1 MKNPLHK
8 RIKRELWQNKSRY
21 LIVALFAILTI
32 MLNTSFFSIQ
42 QSIKQTYYDSLESG
56 QVEDGQL
63 TFNQPLTAEQAK
75 AFADN
80 QVEYRENFN
89 LNLDIDLGKKSSNRA
104 VVRLFKN
111 NRQFNKIAFFDGQT
125 EFDDQTIQIERIFA
139 DNNKLKVGDRVKI
152 SGQSFKISGII
163 ALADYST
170 LLRKNSDILPDYNNF
185 CLATINPAA
194 FDKLAAKHSLT
205 YRYAYR
211 LRDRDLSLKQQTE
224 KLEDLAKDF
233 AKQGQVA
240 VDLST
245 RSANKNISFFAD
257 DAEGD
262 SGAMIVFF
270 VLLMTILAF
279 VFSVIAGDMID
290 KEARTIGA
298 LLALGYSKV
307 RIITH
312 YLLVPTIVTVASIIV
327 GNLLALIWMN
337 DEMLKLYSGNYS
349 LYPIKLTIR
358 PLTFLL
364 MSILPALLILV
375 INLIYLV
382 RKLRF
387 SPIDFLRRDLARRR
401 FKHAFP
407 LPKIGFISRF
417 RLRVLLRNFGSFLVL
432 AVGIFVAQVLIIF
445 SQLYQPMIDNY
456 LNDIKET
463 TIADYQ
469 VMLKQ
474 PLIEEIKQKQ
484 TMIECYLKMP
494 TTEQKYRSQQ
504 KRVAK
509 IIDQNQDDF
518 ALFTMT
524 NLEADQPLIN
534 NKVGVSVYGTDLTH
548 PMFKK
553 WLKSDLT
560 KLAKHQVYI
569 SKGAEHKLDLKVG
582 DQLELYD
589 KYRDQRYQVEVA
601 GIIDAFASSIAVLF
615 DRADL
620 NQMLEYEDPAEE
632 LAYYNGIFAKADLKL
647 PEKEVVTIIKSDD
660 MMEIG
665 KILTKQLSGVVNFMV
680 VISVVIFVAVI
691 FVLTKSII
699 DKYKS
704 EISYLHIFGYS
715 DREISQIY
723 IKATT
728 IVLIIIVIVLIP
740 VEKWALLKLF
750 DLAMLKFN
758 GYIKIEV
765 SYLMFFQT
773 ATALIVLYYLIRFL
787 LLRKIKQI
795 KMEEALKDVA

>member
-32 MLNTSFFSIQ
+32 MLNTSFFSMQ
-42 QSIKQTYYDSLESG
+42 QSVKQTYYDSLESG

-63 TFNQPLTAEQAK
+63 TFNQPLTTEQTK
-75 AFADN
+75 VFADN
-80 QVEYRENFN
+80 KVDYRENFH

-111 NRQFNKIAFFDGQT
+111 DRQFNKIAFFDGQT
-125 EFDDQTIQIERIFA
+125 ESDDQTIQIERIFA
-139 DNNKLKVGDRVKI
+139 DNNKLKIGDEVKI

-170 LLRKNSDILPDYNNF
+170 LLRKNSDILPDYNSF
-185 CLATINPAA
+185 CLATVNSAA

-211 LRDRDLSLKQQTE
+211 LLDQDLSLKQQTD

-257 DAEGD
+257 DAEAD
-262 SGAMIVFF
+262 SGSMMVFF
-270 VLLMTILAF
+270 VMLMMILAF

-298 LLALGYSKV
+298 LLALGYSKM
-307 RIITH
+307 RIIAH
-312 YLLVPTIVTVASIIV
+312 YLLVPTIVTVSSIII
-327 GNLLALIWMN
+327 GNLLALVWMN

-349 LYPIKLTIR
+349 MYPIKLTIK
-358 PLTFLL
+358 PVTFML

-375 INLIYLV
+375 INFIYLV

-387 SPIDFLRRDLARRR
+387 SPIDFLRKDLARRR
-401 FKHAFP
+401 FKHALP
-407 LPKIGFISRF
+407 LPKINFISRF
-417 RLRVLLRNFGSFLVL
+417 RLRVLLRNFGSFLIL

-474 PLIEEIKQKQ
+474 PLAKEIKQKQ
-484 TMIECYLKMP
+484 TMIECFLTSP
-494 TTEQKYRSQQ
+494 TTEQKYQSQQ

-509 IIDQNQDDF
+509 IINQNQDDF

-524 NLEADQPLIN
+524 SLETDQPMID
-534 NKVGVSVYGTDLTH
+534 NKISVSVYGADLTH

-560 KLAKHQVYI
+560 KLGKNQVYI
-569 SKGAEHKLDLKVG
+569 SKGAEHKLRLKVG

-589 KYRDQRYQVEVA
+589 KYRDQQYQVEVA
-601 GIIDAFASSIAVLF
+601 GITDAFASSIAVLF
-615 DRADL
+615 DRIDL
-620 NQMLEYEDPAEE
+620 NQMLDYQE
-632 LAYYNGIFAKADLKL
+632 LVEGLTYYNGIFAKTDLNL
-647 PEKEVVTIIKSDD
+647 PEKEVATVIKSDD

-665 KILTKQLSGVVNFMV
+665 KILTKQLSGVSKFMV
-680 VISVVIFVAVI
+680 VISAVIFVAVI

-704 EISYLHIFGYS
+704 EISYLRIFGYS

-728 IVLIIIVIVLIP
+728 VVLIIIVIVLIP
-740 VEKWALLKLF
+740 LEKWALLKLF

-765 SYLMFFQT
+765 SYLIFFQT
-773 ATALIVLYYLIRFL
+773 AAALIVFYYLIRFL
-787 LLRKIKQI
+787 LLRKVKQI